1 MRCSA
6 RNRLVSAA
14 GPLLGNFFLSSVSAR
29 AALYNACVKILFYL
43 PVITPWWLDHVVEP
57 LIRCL
62 ATEHEVHVLA
72 PTPWRGTGIGPRE
85 LAACAHL
92 PQVKWHIV
100 DDANHPS
107 MRTDA
112 VERAGIVEFVRSL
125 APDYVLCRSA
135 DCDTVREFPGIVRH
149 LMEGGAAPLDIPGN
163 WIILQEQPFDHGVL
177 PELDAAAR
185 AELDRLI
192 APIWESLLRLTQP
205 SRQTRKAF
213 RTWASIPDDRP
224 IIALPLEYEHEE
236 NFFPVHRV
244 GAAPNHHLVAEI
256 AASIDDSFFLAITNH
271 PLNEKHVDNSA
282 LEAEIASHGARMRLL
297 PGTGPEDENSTM
309 LLARDA
315 DGMLVGDSKV
325 YSMAAF
331 FGTPMLRRSKFKT
344 GAWLNAYTEMDA
356 FASAVAAGNAVAPDR
371 EDARTWFAFHI
382 ANNLLDPTDRTLTA
396 AELLGRLDR
405 PVDPARWAQGFARFN
420 ARPQVN

>member
-1 MRCSA
+1 
-6 RNRLVSAA
+6 
-14 GPLLGNFFLSSVSAR
+14 
-29 AALYNACVKILFYL
+29 VKILFYL

-62 ATEHEVHVLA
+62 AADHEVHVLA
-72 PTPWRGTGIGPRE
+72 PAPWRGTGIGKHE

-92 PQVKWHIV
+92 PQVQWHIV
-100 DDANHPS
+100 DDANHPT
-107 MRTDA
+107 MRTNA
-112 VERAGIVEFVRSL
+112 VERAGIVQFVNSL

-135 DCDTVREFPGIVRH
+135 DCETVREFPGIVRH
-149 LMEGGAAPLDIPGN
+149 LMEGGASPLTIPGN
-163 WIILQEQPFDHGVL
+163 WIILQEEPFDHGLL

-185 AELDRLI
+185 AGLDRLI
-192 APIWESLLRLTQP
+192 APTWESLLRLTQS

-213 RTWASIPDDRP
+213 RTWAGIPEDRP
-224 IIALPLEYEHEE
+224 ILALPLEYEHEE

-244 GAAPNHHLVAEI
+244 GAAPNHRLVAEI
-256 AASIDDSFFLAITNH
+256 AASIDESFFLAITNH

-282 LEAEIASHGARMRLL
+282 LEAEIASHGGRMRLL
-297 PGTGPEDENSTM
+297 PAAGPDGENSTM

-325 YSMAAF
+325 YAMAAF

-344 GAWLNAYTEMDA
+344 GAWLNAYTEIDA

-371 EDARTWFAFHI
+371 EDARTWFAFRFAFHI

-396 AELLGRLDR
+396 AELLARLDR
-405 PVDPARWAQGFARFN
+405 PVDPARWDQGFARFN